1 MAAAPRENLQKVAGP
16 DSMAMPAPQ
25 QSSNASSS
33 VPAVAASS
41 SHIPPALAD
50 ATSSTAPAK
59 KKRHRAG
66 RRHKKSRKLSIIAP
80 SEDTESQMDTTER
93 PGLLHLSR
101 ETIQQANLDRLRTR
115 KGSSTS
121 MESEA
126 LLDHRYQGP
135 ARSRGYSNHQNY
147 LRNNR
152 SQPRTPDVAGSRS
165 ATFGKS
171 SYISSRGPEVAISDG
186 EDDDAP
192 DANDRTPLLRQQNRK
207 YSKPALTRN
216 SSARNHRRESAH
228 SKASSRRRV
237 NLSSSQNASEE
248 IRDVNNP
255 PSMPGSPTLGSYTD
269 PFFPDIPAD
278 LGDRGRDVIIN
289 IEGGNAHRYSSNGPD
304 GLRRRATTG
313 DIAGLD
319 VCFPADEES
328 EYGEGEYDHGYG
340 GEDHHS
346 HHSQTRRRRR
356 RNKEWPNFEILEDWV
371 REEKEMRTEQE
382 TLRTKKIIESTMFG
396 GRLRPRTFTNWRA
409 EEDNSF
415 RFAYFSEI
423 FDTTI
428 HAQNISNL
436 LDDGNYTFQELFKPE
451 FPDESESSESEED
464 EKDFHLMGHRSPP
477 VSVNRSLLTSNPPSG
492 QDTPKPNGKKT
503 SSKRYGRRPTFW
515 LDVRQPTPAEMQV
528 LQDAFGIHR
537 LTTEDIMT
545 QDPRDKLELFQHY
558 YFLNYRTFEQDK
570 ESENYMQPINL
581 SMVVFQ
587 EGVISFHHSMIPHP
601 NNVRRRIRQLRDY
614 GAIPYADWISYALV
628 DDVTDAYQPIV
639 TQTEQ
644 DVDEIDE
651 EILYMHRAAVVDS
664 TKQNAQ
670 QNGKPA
676 APAPRRRRRHPRKEV
691 LRRVGETRKDVMT
704 LYRLLGAKADV
715 VKSFAKRCNEVSRVG
730 APRADIGMYLSDIH
744 DHVVTMSGN
753 LTHYESLLSRA
764 HSNYV
769 AQINIRMNER
779 AEQNAD
785 VLGKLTVLG
794 TIVLPMNIITGMWGM
809 NVWVP
814 GQEYEGDL
822 TWFWC
827 ITGGLV
833 MFGVTCYFIAKRVY
847 GIV

>member
-1 MAAAPRENLQKVAGP
+1 MVAASREDLQKVAGP
-16 DSMAMPAPQ
+16 SSMAMPPPT
-25 QSSNASSS
+25 SSSSATPAVAGASSS
-33 VPAVAASS
+33 AVHNPSHNSIPGAVAA
-41 SHIPPALAD
+41 AN

-80 SEDTESQMDTTER
+80 SEDTESQMDNTDR

-101 ETIQQANLDRLRTR
+101 ETINQASLDRLRSR
-115 KGSSTS
+115 KNSSTS

-126 LLDHRYQGP
+126 MLDHRYQAP
-135 ARSRGYSNHQNY
+135 ARSRGYSSHQNY
-147 LRNNR
+147 LRSNR
-152 SQPRTPDVAGSRS
+152 SGPRTPDLAQSR

-171 SYISSRGPEVAISDG
+171 SYMPARGPEVAISDG
-186 EDDDAP
+186 EEDLP
-192 DANDRTPLLRQQNRK
+192 DSTDRTPLLRQNRK

-216 SSARNHRRESAH
+216 NSARNRRQESAH

-237 NLSSSQNASEE
+237 NLSSSQHASEE
-248 IRDVNNP
+248 QHDVNNP

-278 LGDRGRDVIIN
+278 LVDRGRDVVIN
-289 IEGGNAHRYSSNGPD
+289 IDGGNALRYSSNGPD

-328 EYGEGEYDHGYG
+328 EYGEGDYDHGYG
-340 GEDHHS
+340 GDDHHS
-346 HHSQTRRRRR
+346 THDSHIRRRRR

-382 TLRTKKIIESTMFG
+382 TLRTKKITESTMFG

-436 LDDGNYTFQELFKPE
+436 LDDGNYTFEELFKPE
-451 FPDESESSESEED
+451 FPDDESSESEED
-464 EKDFHLMGHRSPP
+464 EKDINLMGHRSPP
-477 VSVNRSLLTSNPPSG
+477 ISVNRSLLTSNPPSG
-492 QDTPKPNGKKT
+492 QDTPKQTNGKKT

-558 YFLNYRTFEQDK
+558 YFLNYRTFEQDPS
-570 ESENYMQPINL
+570 SENYMQPINL
-581 SMVVFQ
+581 SIVVFQ

-614 GAIPYADWISYALV
+614 GAIPYADWIAYALV

-639 TQTEQ
+639 TQTEH
-644 DVDEIDE
+644 DVDEIDSH
-651 EILYMHRAAVVDS
+651 ILNMHRAAVVDQ
-664 TKQNAQ
+664 TKSADADTQHN
-670 QNGKPA
+670 KPTQL
-676 APAPRRRRRHPRKEV
+676 PHRHRRRRPRKGWRAWRIWGWLRGIIDMFYALFSFVFFILYFILYKAWKNILDDLFFASPDNCNNYDSDCDDSDDEGKKSLSTDDGNSGSTGAEV

-715 VKSFAKRCNEVSRVG
+715 VKSFAKRCNEVSRAGV
-730 APRADIGMYLSDIH
+730 PRADIGMYLSDIH

-753 LTHYESLLSRA
+753 LTHYER
-764 HSNYV
+764 
-769 AQINIRMNER
+769 
-779 AEQNAD
+779 
-785 VLGKLTVLG
+785 
-794 TIVLPMNIITGMWGM
+794 
-809 NVWVP
+809 
-814 GQEYEGDL
+814 
-822 TWFWC
+822 
-827 ITGGLV
+827 
-833 MFGVTCYFIAKRVY
+833 
-847 GIV
+847 